1 MNAHPAPRVL
11 PEPRLERWQPLRC
24 GLMNVFRYDEEEFWF
39 EQGRLLLRGNN
50 GTGKSRVLAL
60 TLPFLL
66 DGEVAPYRLEPDRDP
81 AKRVE
86 WNLLMGRHADRLGY
100 TWIEMG
106 RRDGEAARFVTL
118 GCGLHAVEG
127 RGLVGKWFFLTP
139 QRIGR
144 DLLLRTPAGAPLAR
158 ERLGEALAAGGGRL
172 FMTAESYRT
181 AVDEALFGLGE
192 QRYSALVDLLIQLR
206 QPQLSRQLDEERL
219 SDALS
224 EALPPVSQV
233 ILADVAEAFR
243 SLEEDRRLLRG
254 FEEARK
260 GVERFLEE
268 YRRYARIAARRRADG
283 VRARHAQ
290 YEATMRRL
298 RAAED
303 ERREAQ
309 ERHAGEKER
318 ITSLSREEREAA
330 AEAKALEQAPEMR
343 DLRLLDEA
351 RRAAE
356 ERRAEAERDD
366 SDAGEAARAAEGRRA
381 EAGRAETRATETRQA
396 AVGAARE
403 SGERAASCGLGPDL
417 PAMLEPT
424 ALAGGAS
431 PEALRAAEQAIETA
445 AARRLAAC
453 RHMQDRVR
461 AVEDAERDLA
471 VARDEHARSASEHDD
486 ALEEQRALY
495 RALAEASEALAAA
508 FRGWAVGVTELSLPD
523 PSEILDALAAW
534 CEAGEE
540 KSPIET
546 AAEDALIASTA
557 RLASADAKAASR
569 ELEAA
574 SRLDALHAERTRL
587 EAGEHPA
594 PAPMPTRDSA
604 AREGRP
610 GAPFWKL
617 CDFAAEVAPAA
628 SAGIEAALEGAG
640 LLDAWILPDGTLLD
654 VDDAFLTAASAAET
668 DGPPTRHLGA
678 ILVPAIDRADARAG
692 AVPDETVAA
701 VFCRIGL
708 GEGAGPVWVA
718 EDGRFGLGPARG
730 AHRKPAAEYIGD
742 GARAHA
748 RRARLE
754 ALAGEITRVEDELAK
769 VRAEREQISR
779 RTRTARA
786 EAAAAPDHAPVRR
799 AQTALAAAARALD
812 AARGRLAAAE
822 ARVGERRAAADA
834 AAARRDADARDLG
847 IGPEWLPD
855 LRRLEDAVQ
864 SYRAAAARLLRRAE
878 AYASA
883 LDGARTAGEAAS
895 RAEEDA
901 VRRGAR
907 ARESRVEAS
916 AAAVRRNTLE
926 AAVGEKVEALLAKL
940 DAARRRGEE
949 LRARRGEAEGAAR
962 DAEIAAARSD
972 ERVSLESR
980 TLETHAAERNEAVA
994 ALGRFAQARLLPLA
1008 ADGLEEGDAATWSA
1022 TRAVEIARR
1031 VEQALSDVDHGE
1043 SAWERS
1049 EKQAHSH
1056 VQTLTDALL
1065 PHGWVPETAIHDSLL
1080 VVTVPYQ
1087 GRSCTGEEL
1096 RSALADEVASRQTM
1110 LSARER
1116 EVLENHLVGEVST
1129 HLHDLLRSGEAWVA
1143 KVNDELGSR
1152 PTSTGMLL
1160 RFRWEI
1166 AEAAPPGLVEARRRL
1181 LRAGGTWSPPER
1193 EALGAFLQEEI
1204 RRVRAERETGTWQEH
1219 LAQAFDY
1226 RRWHRFWVERQQDGQ
1241 WKRLTR
1247 RTHGTGSG
1255 GEKAIAL
1262 TLPQFAAAAAHY
1274 RSADPR
1280 APRLILL
1287 DEAFVGVDPD
1297 MRSKCMGFLAA
1308 FDLDFAM
1315 TSEREWGCYP
1325 TIPGISICQLSV
1337 RPGIDAVGVTRW
1349 VWNGRVRVRIA
1360 LPGEAATAEAPA

>member
-1 MNAHPAPRVL
+1 MSTPTPHL

-24 GLMNVFRYDEEEFWF
+24 GLLNVFRYDEEEFWF

-100 TWIEMG
+100 TWVEMG
-106 RRDGEAARFVTL
+106 RRDGDTARFMTL

-127 RGLVGKWFFLTP
+127 RGLAGKWFFLTP

-144 DLLLRTPAGAPLAR
+144 DLLLRTPAGAPLGR
-158 ERLGEALAAGGGRL
+158 ERLGEAVAAGGGRL
-172 FMTAESYRT
+172 IHTAESYRA

-192 QRYSALVDLLIQLR
+192 QRYGALVDLLIQLR

-219 SDALS
+219 SEALS
-224 EALPPVSQV
+224 EALPPVSQA

-290 YEATMRRL
+290 CEATMRRL
-298 RAAED
+298 RTAED

-309 ERHAGEKER
+309 ERHGAEADR
-318 ITSLSREEREAA
+318 IAALSREERDAG
-330 AEAKALEQAPEMR
+330 AEAKALEEAPEMR
-343 DLRLLDEA
+343 NLRLLDEA
-351 RRAAE
+351 RQAAQE
-356 ERRAEAERDD
+356 SRAEAQRDD
-366 SDAGEAARAAEGRRA
+366 REAGEAARAAKARLAEAERA
-381 EAGRAETRATETRQA
+381 EARAAETRQA
-396 AVGAARE
+396 ALAVARE
-403 SGERAASCGLGPDL
+403 SGECAASCGLAPDHG
-417 PAMLEPT
+417 AALEP
-424 ALAGGAS
+424 AGLPDGAAA
-431 PEALRAAEQAIETA
+431 ETLRAAERAIEA
-445 AARRLAAC
+445 AVARRLTAC
-453 RHMQDRVR
+453 RHMQGRVR
-461 AVEDAERDLA
+461 AVEDAERDLT
-471 VARDEHARSASEHDD
+471 VAREEHARAASEHDD
-486 ALEEQRALY
+486 ALEDQRAAHRVLS
-495 RALAEASEALAAA
+495 EASEALAVA
-508 FRGWAVGVTELSLPD
+508 FGGWAAGVAELSLLDPD
-523 PSEILDALAAW
+523 GIVDALVAW
-534 CEAGEE
+534 CEAGEG
-540 KSPIET
+540 KSPVET
-546 AAEDALIASTA
+546 AVADALVASVA
-557 RLASADAKAASR
+557 SLASADAQVASLER
-569 ELEAA
+569 EAA
-574 SRLDALHAERTRL
+574 SRLEVLRAERTRL
-587 EAGEHPA
+587 EAGEHPL
-594 PAPMPTRDSA
+594 PAPMPARDPA

-610 GAPFWKL
+610 GAPLWRL
-617 CDFAAEVAPAA
+617 CDFAAEVEPAA
-628 SAGIEAALEGAG
+628 RAGIEAALEGAG
-640 LLDAWILPDGTLLD
+640 LLDAWVLPDGTLLD
-654 VDDAFLTAASAAET
+654 ADDAFLTAASAEA
-668 DGPPTRHLGA
+668 DGPPARHLGSA
-678 ILVPAIDRADARAG
+678 LVPAVDRGDARAG

-701 VFCRIGL
+701 VLCRIGL
-708 GEGAGPVWVA
+708 GEGAGSVWVA
-718 EDGRFGLGPARG
+718 EDGQFGLGPAKG
-730 AHRKPAAEYIGD
+730 AHRKPAAEHIGD
-742 GARAHA
+742 GARAQA

-754 ALAGEITRVEDELAK
+754 ALAGEIGRVEDELAK
-769 VRAEREQISR
+769 LRAEREELGR
-779 RTRTARA
+779 RGRAARA

-799 AQTALAAAARALD
+799 AQTALAAAGRALD

-822 ARVGERRAAADA
+822 ARVGARRTAADGV
-834 AAARRDADARDLG
+834 AARRDADARDLG

-864 SYRAAAARLLRRAE
+864 SYRAAAALLLRRAE
-878 AYASA
+878 VHASS
-883 LDGARTAGEAAS
+883 LDGARASREAAS

-901 VRRGAR
+901 AQRAAR
-907 ARESRVEAS
+907 ARESGAQAS
-916 AAAVRRNTLE
+916 AAAVRRETLE
-926 AAVGEKVEALLAKL
+926 AAVGEKVEALLARL

-949 LRARRGEAEGAAR
+949 ARAGRALAEGAAR
-962 DAEIAAARSD
+962 EAEIAAARSD

-980 TLETHAAERNEAVA
+980 TLETHSAERIEAVA
-994 ALGRFAQARLLPLA
+994 ALGRLAQARLLPLA
-1008 ADGLEEGDAATWSA
+1008 ADGLEEGGAAVWSV

-1031 VEQALSDVDHGE
+1031 VEQALSGVDHGE

-1049 EKQAHSH
+1049 EKQAHAH

-1065 PHGWVPETAIHDSLL
+1065 PHGWVPETAIHDGLL

-1096 RSALADEVASRQTM
+1096 CSALSDEVASRQTM

-1166 AEAAPPGLVEARRRL
+1166 AEAAPPGLAEARRRL
-1181 LRAGGTWSPPER
+1181 LRAGGTWSPAER

-1274 RSADPR
+1274 RSASPH

-1325 TIPGISICQLSV
+1325 TIPGVSICQLSV

-1349 VWNGRVRVRIA
+1349 VWNGRERVRAIS
-1360 LPGEAATAEAPA
+1360 PGEALTAEAPA